1 MIAAMR
7 PAYPARSTVIA
18 VRSAGAART
27 LVVLASVALILAL
40 VAGYA
45 RRAVV
50 DSNQFANRAS
60 VALADDNVK
69 ALVADKITDDVVL
82 KNQRDLLSARP
93 IIQSVASGIV
103 GSRAFTSLFRSAVRD
118 VHRALFDRDQDTVT
132 LTVSDVG
139 TVLGAALQ
147 QLRPS
152 LAKQVESV
160 GRVQIVKRDLGE
172 ASAKVVRVADAVRI
186 LALLLALLSVAL
198 VAAAIA
204 ISPRRRHTVVELGIA
219 IATAGVLLVVAY
231 SIVRSI
237 AVHHVE
243 GAEDRAAAGAV
254 WDAFLGDLR
263 TLGWIVAGAGAVVA
277 AAAASL
283 IRPIDLGEPLR
294 RAGAWATREPQ
305 RPALKALRGVALVAL
320 GLVVLIEHDAVVQ
333 LVLSAIGAYLV
344 YEGVSAL
351 LRLIYRPRVE
361 EQEATRP
368 RRSAI
373 AWLHRRQAL
382 VTTAI
387 AGVVVIGVAAAFLG
401 TGGTTTAA
409 PSTGA
414 CNGHVELCDRPLA
427 QIALPATHNAMSVPL
442 PGWYSSEQERPI
454 AAQLSDGIRGLL
466 IDTHYA
472 DKLGNGRFR
481 TDFASHEQLVKQ
493 ARQDGVSSDAVDA
506 ALRIRERVGFSGKGT
521 RGMYLCHSF
530 CELGA
535 TSLHP
540 ILDDIHDFLISHPGE
555 VLVVINQDYVT
566 PEDFVKAAD
575 DAGLGDLAYGG
586 PITDSE
592 PTLRQMIDSNHR
604 VVFLAE
610 NHAGG
615 APWYRLAYG
624 AITEETPYHFSKVAQ
639 LTDSSA
645 LPASCKPNRGPARAP
660 LFLVNHWITTSPVPR
675 PSDAAKVNAYAPLLA
690 RLRECER
697 IRDHV
702 PNLVGVNFYKTG
714 VLFKVVDA
722 INGIK

>member
-1 MIAAMR
+1 
-7 PAYPARSTVIA
+7 

-27 LVVLASVALILAL
+27 LVVVASVALILAL

-50 DSNQFANRAS
+50 DSNQFANRAT
-60 VALADDNVK
+60 VALNDDNVK
-69 ALVADKITDDVVL
+69 TLVADKITDDVVL

-118 VHRALFDRDQDTVT
+118 VHRALFDRDQHTVT
-132 LTVSDVG
+132 LTVADVG
-139 TVLGAALQ
+139 TVLAAAVQ

-152 LAKQVESV
+152 LASKLEAV
-160 GRVQIVKRDLGE
+160 GRVQIVKRDVGD
-172 ASAKVVRVADAVRI
+172 ASAKVVRVADTVRV
-186 LALLLALLSVAL
+186 LALLLGLLSVAL
-198 VAAAIA
+198 VAVAIA
-204 ISPRRRHTVVELGIA
+204 ISPRRRHTIVELGIA
-219 IATAGVLLVVAY
+219 TATVGVALVVAY
-231 SIVRSI
+231 GILRSI

-294 RAGAWATREPQ
+294 AVWAWATTEPQ
-305 RPALKALRGVALVAL
+305 RPVLRVLRGV
-320 GLVVLIEHDAVVQ
+320 GLVLVGVVVLVEHDAVVS
-333 LVLSAIGAYLV
+333 LVLTAIGVYLV
-344 YEGVSAL
+344 YEGVIAL
-351 LRLIYRPRVE
+351 LRLIYRPEVE
-361 EQEATRP
+361 EQDVVRP
-368 RRSAI
+368 RRRAI
-373 AWLHRRQAL
+373 AWLRRRQTL
-382 VTTAI
+382 VTGAI
-387 AGVVVIGVAAAFLG
+387 AAIIVIGAAAAFLG

-414 CNGHVELCDRPLA
+414 CDGHARLCDRPLA
-427 QIALPATHNAMSVPL
+427 QVALPATHNAMSVPL

-454 AAQLSDGIRGLL
+454 ADQLSDGIRGLL

-472 DKLGNGRFR
+472 DKLSNGRFR

-493 ARQDGVSSDAVDA
+493 AKQDGVSQDAIDA
-506 ALRIRERVGFSGKGT
+506 ALRTRERIGFSGKGT
-521 RGMYLCHSF
+521 RGMYLCHTF

-535 TSLHP
+535 TSLHSV
-540 ILDDIHDFLISHPGE
+540 LDDIHDFLVAHPDE

-575 DAGLGDLAYGG
+575 DAGLGGLVYGG

-624 AITEETPYHFSKVAQ
+624 AITEETPYQFSKVAQ
-639 LTDSSA
+639 LTDPSE

-660 LFLVNHWITTSPVPR
+660 LFLVNHWISTDPLPR

-697 IRDHV
+697 IRGHV
-702 PNLVGVNFYKTG
+702 PNLVAVNFYRTG
-714 VLFKVVDA
+714 DVFKVIDA
-722 INGIK
+722 INGLN

>member
-1 MIAAMR
+1 
-7 PAYPARSTVIA
+7 
-18 VRSAGAART
+18 VRSAGAARA

-45 RRAVV
+45 RHAVV
-50 DSNQFANRAS
+50 NSSQFSNRAT
-60 VALADDNVK
+60 VALQNDNVK
-69 ALVADKITDDVVL
+69 TLVADKITDDVVL

-118 VHRALFDRDQDTVT
+118 VHRALFDRDQHTVT

-139 TVLGAALQ
+139 TVLAAALQ

-152 LAKQVESV
+152 LAKQLEAV
-160 GRVQIVKRDLGE
+160 GRVEIVKRDVGD
-172 ASAKVVRVADAVRI
+172 ASAKVVRFADAVRVI
-186 LALLLALLSVAL
+186 ALLLSLLSVAL
-198 VAAAIA
+198 IGVAIA
-204 ISPRRRHTVVELGIA
+204 ISPRRRHTIVELGVA
-219 IATAGVLLVVAY
+219 TATAGVVLVVAY

-254 WDAFLGDLR
+254 FEAFVGDLR

-294 RAGAWATREPQ
+294 QAAAWATREPR

-351 LRLIYRPRVE
+351 LRLIYRPDVE
-361 EQEATRP
+361 EEEVTSP
-368 RRSAI
+368 RRRAI

-387 AGVVVIGVAAAFLG
+387 AAVVVIGAAAVFLS

-409 PSTGA
+409 PSTGG
-414 CNGHVELCDRPLA
+414 CNGHEELCDRPLA
-427 QIALPATHNAMSVPL
+427 QVALPTTHNAMSVPL
-442 PGWYSSEQERPI
+442 PGWYASEQERPI
-454 AAQLSDGIRGLL
+454 ADQLSGGIRGLL

-472 DKLGNGRFR
+472 DRLANGRLR

-493 ARQDGVSSDAVDA
+493 AKQDGVSPDAVDA
-506 ALRIRERVGFSGKGT
+506 ALRTRERLGFAGKGT
-521 RGMYLCHSF
+521 RGMYLCHTF
-530 CELGA
+530 CELGG
-535 TSLHP
+535 TSLHSV
-540 ILDDIHDFLISHPGE
+540 LDDIHDFLVAHPDE

-566 PEDFVKAAD
+566 PADFVKAAD
-575 DAGLGDLAYGG
+575 AAELGGLVYGG
-586 PITDSE
+586 PITDSQ
-592 PTLRQMIDSNHR
+592 PTLRQMIDANHR

-624 AITEETPYHFSKVAQ
+624 AITEETPYQFTKVSQ
-639 LTDSSA
+639 LNDSSELA
-645 LPASCKPNRGPARAP
+645 ASCRPNRGPARAP
-660 LFLVNHWITTSPVPR
+660 LFLVNHWISTDPVPL
-675 PSDAAKVNAYAPLLA
+675 PSNAAKVNAYAPLLA

-702 PNLVGVNFYKTG
+702 PNLVAINFYETG
-714 VLFKVVDA
+714 DVFTVVDT